1 MLFDLS
7 SGKRRRVVQVIYGA
21 LALLLGGGLVLF
33 GIGGTGSGGLLEG
46 IGIGGDSGGGD
57 PQYEEQISDYESR
70 LQQNP
75 RDTAAMI
82 GLLKTHYLSATSSGV
97 ETDPQTNQI
106 SISADAHSELEDAAA
121 VWQRYLKT
129 DPEQPNKNAATSAVQ
144 VYQLLGDASGAAE
157 AQQIVAD
164 AEQTAGAYGQ
174 LAFYLYADF
183 KFKEADA
190 AAKQAIAAAEPS
202 ERQTVKQSMEAYSQ
216 QAHQQQK
223 LIKKQQQQQGGGGEA
238 AQAQLEDPFGA
249 LGGAPATAP

>member
-33 GIGGTGSGGLLEG
+33 GIGGSGSGGLLEG

-57 PQYEEQISDYESR
+57 PQYEQQIEDYQAK
-70 LQQNP
+70 L
-75 RDTAAMI
+75 
-82 GLLKTHYLSATSSGV
+82 
-97 ETDPQTNQI
+97 ETDPKNAPALIGLVSTHLNQATATGISTDQQTGQI
-106 SISADAHSELEDAAA
+106 SISEDANSQLEDAVAA
-121 VWQRYLKT
+121 WQRYLKT
-129 DPEQPNKNAATSAVQ
+129 KPERVNTSAASDAVQ
-144 VYQLLGDASGAAE
+144 AYQLLGDASGAAE

-190 AAKQAIAAAEPS
+190 AAKKAIAAADSS
-202 ERQTVKQSMEAYSQ
+202 ERQTVKQSMEAYSE
-216 QAHQQQK
+216 QARQQQK
-223 LIKKQQQQQGGGGEA
+223 LIEKQQQQGGGDEA
-238 AQAQLEDPFGA
+238 AQAQLEDPFGG
-249 LGGAPATAP
+249 LGGAPAPAP